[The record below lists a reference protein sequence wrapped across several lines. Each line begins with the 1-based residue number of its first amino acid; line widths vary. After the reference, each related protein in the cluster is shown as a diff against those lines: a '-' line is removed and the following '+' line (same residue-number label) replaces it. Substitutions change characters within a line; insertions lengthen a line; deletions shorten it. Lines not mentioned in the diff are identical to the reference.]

1 MQPLSRTRK
10 DSLGFTIVELLIVI
24 VVIAILAAITV
35 VSYNGISSRAKEA
48 ALKSDLRS
56 GAEQLGVAQA
66 ETGSYPADTS
76 AVKKSD
82 GTTFTYTSGT
92 TTFCLQ
98 ATNSQL
104 AGKSFYITE
113 AGSIQEGSCP
123 VAATT
128 MQAFTPAQCAALP
141 VYDSS
146 NPTAIRS
153 LTDTRGGTTRT
164 YEVAKLADNKCWM
177 LTNLKLGS
185 TTGTTTLTPSDS
197 NIATNFTLPQ
207 LTTTDTADYD
217 TPKAYGPV
225 PGDTGAGATN
235 YGYFYNFPAA
245 TAGESRTSF
254 PATGGNASYSICPAN
269 WRLPT
274 GGATTSD
281 FGQLDIAFGGTGN
294 YAGSGEA
301 NIARWQYAG
310 PFKGVFAGFW
320 WNGSFYDQGG
330 YGYVWSRSAY
340 PSDANDAFYAN
351 FDSGGVD
358 PGDGSVVRSGG
369 IGVRCLLN

>member
-10 DSLGFTIVELLIVI
+10 ASLGFTIVELLIVI

-35 VSYNGISSRAKEA
+35 VSYNGISSNAKES
-48 ALKSDLRS
+48 ALKADLKS
-56 GAEQLGVAQA
+56 GATQLGVSHA
-66 ETGSYPADTS
+66 ETGSYPADTTGI
-76 AVKKSD
+76 KKSD
-82 GTTFTYTSGT
+82 STTFTYTGGG

-98 ATNSQL
+98 ATSSQL
-104 AGKSFYITE
+104 AGKSFYVTE
-113 AGSIQEGSCP
+113 AGSIQSGSCP
-123 VAATT
+123 TAVAT
-128 MQAFTPAQCAALP
+128 MQAFTSAQCAALS
-141 VYDSS
+141 VYDGS
-146 NPTAIRS
+146 NASAVIS

-294 YAGSGEA
+294 YADSGQA

-310 PFKGVFAGFW
+310 PFKGVFAGYW
-320 WNGSFYDQGG
+320 SSGSFYAQGD
-330 YGYVWSRSAY
+330 YGVVWSRSAY
-340 PSDANDAFYAN
+340 PSDANYAFYAGFN
-351 FDSGGVD
+351 SGFVF
-358 PGDGSVVRSGG
+358 PGDSYAYRSSG

>member
-10 DSLGFTIVELLIVI
+10 ASLGFTIVELLIVI

-35 VSYNGISSRAKEA
+35 VSYNGISSNAKES
-48 ALKSDLRS
+48 ALKADLKS
-56 GAEQLGVAQA
+56 GATQLGVSHA
-66 ETGSYPADTS
+66 ETGSYPADTTGI
-76 AVKKSD
+76 KKSD
-82 GTTFTYTSGT
+82 STTFTYTGGG

-98 ATNSQL
+98 ATSSQL
-104 AGKSFYITE
+104 AGKSFYVTE
-113 AGSIQEGSCP
+113 AGSIQSGSCP
-123 VAATT
+123 TAVAT
-128 MQAFTPAQCAALP
+128 MQAFTSAQCAALS
-141 VYDSS
+141 VYDGS
-146 NPTAIRS
+146 NASAVIS

-294 YAGSGEA
+294 YADSGQA

-310 PFKGVFAGFW
+310 PFKGVFAGNW
-320 WNGSFYDQGG
+320 WNGSFYGQGG
-330 YGYVWSRSAY
+330 LGYVWSRSAF
-340 PSDANDAFYAN
+340 PSDANGAFNAY
-351 FDSGGVD
+351 FGSGGVG
-358 PGDGSVVRSGG
+358 PGDGIDDRSYGV
-369 IGVRCLLN
+369 GVRCLLN

>member
-1 MQPLSRTRK
+1 MQHLSRTHK
-10 DSLGFTIVELLIVI
+10 ASLGFTIVELLIVI

-35 VSYNGISSRAKEA
+35 VAYNGVSSQAKETV
-48 ALKSDLRS
+48 LKSDLRN
-56 GAEQLGVAQA
+56 GATTLQVAQLD
-66 ETGSYPADTS
+66 TGAYPGDES
-76 AVKKSD
+76 SLKKSNN
-82 GTTFTYTSGT
+82 TTFTYTGGT

-104 AGKSFYITE
+104 SGKSFYITE
-113 AGSIQEGSCP
+113 AGSIQSGSCP
-123 VAATT
+123 PAVAT
-128 MQAFTPAQCAALP
+128 MQAFTSAQWAALP
-141 VYDSS
+141 VYDGS
-146 NPTAIRS
+146 NTAAIRS
-153 LTDTRGGTTRT
+153 LTDSRGGTTRT

-207 LTTTDTADYD
+207 LTTTDAADYD
-217 TPKAYGPV
+217 NPRAYGPV

-235 YGYFYNFPAA
+235 YGYLYNFPAA

-294 YAGSGEA
+294 YAGSGQA

-320 WNGSFYDQGG
+320 WGGSFNGQGDAG
-330 YGYVWSRSAY
+330 VVWSRSAY
-340 PSDANDAFYAN
+340 PSDAYVAFTAN
-351 FDSGGVD
+351 FSSGGVY
-358 PGDGSVVRSGG
+358 PGVLDDYRGYG